1 MIYEANTIQ
10 WKVGDIVVHDADSKD
25 HKMLMVILAVD
36 DTGMAKS
43 KYINLRELVP
53 TCLIRKY
60 GKFERIPDKILKD
73 YEEVYEN
80 DIKYLHDPA
89 IFGIEITD
97 NDRINARAFVA
108 GFGTRKV
115 GGK

>member
-1 MIYEANTIQ
+1 MIHEANTTQ

-36 DTGMAKS
+36 DSGMAKS

-53 TCLIRKY
+53 TCLN
-60 GKFERIPDKILKD
+60 GKFERIPDRVLKD

-80 DIKYLHDPA
+80 DMKYLHDPA

-97 NDRINARAFVA
+97 NDRINASALVA

-115 GGK
+115 GVK